1 MKIIGY
7 IKSKARSWN
16 WIYKPLSDFYQ
27 TLIRPFFNGYFI
39 YMIKYYFLI
48 RNNEVSKLK
57 EYGFSNI
64 ATFKSKSW
72 RRGTGLDHAHRRYYT
87 AVHGGVKCF
96 IKIAENDKTIANEI
110 IVSERIK
117 GFNFTFTPKLI
128 CSEAHFFG
136 NKKMLAIEYQDGLQ
150 PIAKENNLGRTADIP
165 ESTLLQYCEDFL
177 SISKQLESIGLIH
190 ADIHKGNM
198 MVDHNGHLCLLDF
211 GISKFIDRDND
222 NDYKARPGTFF
233 QIEGKSRIY
242 DDVYSFLKMLERYPS
257 TSKIENSSIYNEIE
271 SRLGT
276 LTFKIDI
283 E

>member
-27 TLIRPFFNGYFI
+27 TLIRPIFNGYFI

-72 RRGTGLDHAHRRYYT
+72 RRGTGQDHAHRRYYT
-87 AVHGGVKCF
+87 ANRSGIKCF
-96 IKIAENDKTIANEI
+96 IKVAENDKTIANEI
-110 IVSERIK
+110 VVSERLK
-117 GFNFTFTPKLI
+117 GHNFSFTPKWV
-128 CSEAHFFG
+128 CSEDKFLG
-136 NKKMLAIEYQDGLQ
+136 NLKMLAIEYQEGLH
-150 PIAKENNLGRTADIP
+150 PIAKEDNLGRTADIP
-165 ESTLLQYCEDFL
+165 EATLLQFCNEFL
-177 SISKQLESIGLIH
+177 SICKQLDAVGLVH

-198 MVDHNGHLCLLDF
+198 MVDKDGHLCLLDF
-211 GISKFIDRDND
+211 GISKFVDTCND
-222 NDYKARPGTFF
+222 NDYKARPGTFY
-233 QIEGKSRIY
+233 QVEGKIRIY

-257 TSKIENSSIYNEIE
+257 SSKIKNSSVYKEVE
-271 SRLGT
+271 SRLGA
-276 LTFKIDI
+276 LKFKVEIV
-283 E
+283 